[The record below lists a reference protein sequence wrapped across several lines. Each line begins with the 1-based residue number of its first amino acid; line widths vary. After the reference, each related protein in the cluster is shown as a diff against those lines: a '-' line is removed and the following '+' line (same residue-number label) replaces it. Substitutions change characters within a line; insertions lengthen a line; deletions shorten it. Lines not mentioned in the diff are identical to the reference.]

1 MKKIEGYIT
10 ANNPLEDEMD
20 LFRAILDVCIDLKKS
35 IIGPTEATIRI
46 LEIKN
51 YFHEKK
57 ATAATKTIK
66 PTFLIKGDIS
76 PSELINQIEKMWE
89 SNQPRERAQLEK
101 KELQE
106 IFEGNENAV
115 KTMEQVFK
123 EHESIETVIVE
134 PNSWAGKE
142 LLSQTKRLIDL
153 QRDVHSLSTLIKK
166 YSTRTLKGEMPN
178 ESSTNAL

>member
-35 IIGPTEATIRI
+35 ISPTEATIRI

-57 ATAATKTIK
+57 ATAATKAIK
-66 PTFLIKGDIS
+66 P
-76 PSELINQIEKMWE
+76 
-89 SNQPRERAQLEK
+89 PRERAQLEK

-106 IFEGNENAV
+106 IFEGNEKWAAYREPSCSRQEL
-115 KTMEQVFK
+115 TIEMEDMK
-123 EHESIETVIVE
+123 
-134 PNSWAGKE
+134 
-142 LLSQTKRLIDL
+142 
-153 QRDVHSLSTLIKK
+153 
-166 YSTRTLKGEMPN
+166 
-178 ESSTNAL
+178 

>member
-1 MKKIEGYIT
+1 MKTIERYIT

-35 IIGPTEATIRI
+35 IIGPTEATIRV

-57 ATAATKTIK
+57 AAATKTLK

-76 PSELINQIEKMWE
+76 PSDLIKQVEKMCKT
-89 SNQPRERAQLEK
+89 NQPKEHVQLEK

-106 IFEGNENAV
+106 IFEGNEDAV

-123 EHESIETVIVE
+123 EHESIETVVVD
-134 PNSWAGKE
+134 PNSWVGKE

>member
-1 MKKIEGYIT
+1 M
-10 ANNPLEDEMD
+10 
-20 LFRAILDVCIDLKKS
+20 
-35 IIGPTEATIRI
+35 
-46 LEIKN
+46 
-51 YFHEKK
+51 
-57 ATAATKTIK
+57 
-66 PTFLIKGDIS
+66 IKGDIS

-153 QRDVHSLSTLIKK
+153 QRDVHSLSTLINHLSKK
-166 YSTRTLKGEMPN
+166 VDDLGNQINKSTQTWKGEYTH
-178 ESSTNAL
+178 E

>member
-35 IIGPTEATIRI
+35 ISPTEATIRI

-57 ATAATKTIK
+57 ATAATKAIK
-66 PTFLIKGDIS
+66 P
-76 PSELINQIEKMWE
+76 
-89 SNQPRERAQLEK
+89 PRERAQLEK

-106 IFEGNENAV
+106 IFEGNEDAV

-123 EHESIETVIVE
+123 EHESIETVVVD
-134 PNSWAGKE
+134 PNSWVGKE
-142 LLSQTKRLIDL
+142 LLMQTKRLVDL
-153 QRDVHSLSTLIKK
+153 QRDVHSLSTSIKK
-166 YSTRTLKGEMPN
+166 N
-178 ESSTNAL
+178 N